1 MFDFLR
7 LVDDSYVMYRNGERI
22 TPHPLTKQELLDNDK
37 LIGLELSDDE
47 SKFIERFYGDKDDW
61 R

>member
-7 LVDDSYVMYRNGERI
+7 LADDSYVMYRNGERI
-22 TPHPLTKQELLDNDK
+22 TPYPLTKQELLDK

-47 SKFIERFYGDKDDW
+47 SQFIERFYEDKDDW